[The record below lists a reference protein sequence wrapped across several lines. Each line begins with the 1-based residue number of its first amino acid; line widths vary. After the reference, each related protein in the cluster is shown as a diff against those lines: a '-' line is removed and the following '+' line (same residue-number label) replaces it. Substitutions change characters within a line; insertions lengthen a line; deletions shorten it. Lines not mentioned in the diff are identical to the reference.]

1 MKARSATLSLV
12 LLGSLVVAQHA
23 RANDVSTR
31 VVNVRV
37 DQGFGGASHPLE
49 LHEVIDTLTGQPL
62 VGTGPSGYTPTTIRR
77 YLGIT
82 GTGAGQTIA
91 IVSAFDQPNIASD
104 LATFDSQFGIAAPP
118 TFKKV
123 NQTGGTTYPSVDAGW
138 AMETTLDVEWAHA
151 IAPGA
156 GILLV
161 EATSNAW
168 TNLTAAL
175 SYASKQS
182 GVTVIS
188 NSWGVGEFKGETTND
203 NYCKLSN
210 ALCVFATGDAGNPGT
225 YPAYSPF
232 VLSVGGTT
240 LNLTTDAVTG
250 AVSVASETAWADSG
264 GGVSLYEAKP
274 SYQTK
279 VNSLSKRGI
288 PDVSYD
294 ADPNTGFAIYDSVT
308 FEGLTGWMQVGGT
321 SAGAPQWSGIIAL
334 ANQARKAANKG
345 LLVGYASS
353 SYKADAAI
361 YALTSGLADI
371 TTGTNGTCGSVCSAK
386 SGYDFV
392 TGRGSPRSGIVSAL
406 TAVP

>member
-1 MKARSATLSLV
+1 MAVSVL
-12 LLGSLVVAQHA
+12 LLGSLVVAPYA
-23 RANDVSTR
+23 RANDTSAR

-37 DQGFGGASHPLE
+37 DQGLVGVNHPLE
-49 LHEVIDTLTGQPL
+49 LHEVVDTLTGQPL
-62 VGTGPSGYTPTTIRR
+62 VGTGPSGYSPTTIRS
-77 YLGIT
+77 YLGVT

-91 IVSAFDQPNIASD
+91 IVSAFDHPNIASD
-104 LATFDSQFGIAAPP
+104 LATFDAQFGLPAPP

-123 NQTGGTTYPSVDAGW
+123 NQSGGTAYPSVDAGW
-138 AMETTLDVEWAHA
+138 AMETALDVEWAHA
-151 IAPGA
+151 IAPSA

-168 TNLTAAL
+168 SNLTAAL

-203 NYCKLSN
+203 TYCKLSN

-240 LNLTTDAVTG
+240 LNLSTDAVTG
-250 AVSVASETAWADSG
+250 AVTVTSETTWIDSG
-264 GGVSLYEAKP
+264 GGVSLYETKP

-279 VNSLSKRGI
+279 VNASTKRGI

-294 ADPNTGFAIYDSVT
+294 ADPNTGFAIYDSIT
-308 FEGLTGWMQVGGT
+308 FQGVTGWMQVGGT
-321 SAGAPQWSGIIAL
+321 SAGAPQWAGIIAL
-334 ANQARKAANKG
+334 ADQARKAAGKG
-345 LLVGYASS
+345 LLVGYTSS
-353 SYKADAAI
+353 TYKANSTI
-361 YALTSGLADI
+361 YGLTSGLADI
-371 TTGTNGTCGSVCSAK
+371 TTGTNGSCGSVCSAK
-386 SGYDFV
+386 AGYDFV
-392 TGRGSPRSGIVSAL
+392 TGVGSPRSGIISAL
-406 TAVP
+406 TAAP